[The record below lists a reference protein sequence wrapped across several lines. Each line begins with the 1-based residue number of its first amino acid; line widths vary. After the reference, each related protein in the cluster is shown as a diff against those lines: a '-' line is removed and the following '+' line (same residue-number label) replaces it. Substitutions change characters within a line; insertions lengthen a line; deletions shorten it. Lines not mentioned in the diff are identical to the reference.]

1 MNELHIQPTST
12 VPFGEFAIRLY
23 LIIAEKLISN
33 CPYTKDMTD
42 KQLEKYSNITITVK
56 EYMDILGIK
65 DRATACQQLNSAVYT
80 LIHISFLCDKT
91 IKTKVNGRVKTKVAH
106 RESPILIETDVNKN
120 GDNYSYV
127 INGKVNCK
135 LTLNIMRQ
143 ILQGWHF
150 RVPKR

>member
-65 DRATACQQLNSAVYT
+65 DRATACQQLNSAVCT
-80 LIHISFLCDKT
+80 IMHTTFLCDKA
-91 IKTKVNGRVKTKVAH
+91 IETKVNGRIKTKVA
-106 RESPILIETDVNKN
+106 RYESPILIETEVNEK
-120 GDNYSYV
+120 GGERSYV
-127 INGKVNCK
+127 INGHVKCK

-143 ILQGWHF
+143 LMQC
-150 RVPKR
+150 